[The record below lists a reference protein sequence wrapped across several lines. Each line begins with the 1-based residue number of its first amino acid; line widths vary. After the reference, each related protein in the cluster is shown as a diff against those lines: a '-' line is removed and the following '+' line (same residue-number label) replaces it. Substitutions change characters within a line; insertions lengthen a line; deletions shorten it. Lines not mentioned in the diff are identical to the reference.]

1 MLIFVVYYIYI
12 LEITVHRGVFTMDK
26 NSVDM
31 ANGIQK
37 NLSDIMAR
45 QIKNNLMIIIGCI
58 VYGFGLNMFIKANG
72 LALGGFSGL
81 GLILNYKFDFPVGA
95 FFIIA
100 NIPLLIISFKVWG
113 KRYVFNTAVGVVVSS
128 ITAEAFSG
136 MSLVVE
142 DPLLPAI
149 YGGLFNGLGIGIV
162 LRGSGTT

>member
-37 NLSDIMAR
+37 KLSDIMAR

-58 VYGFGLNMFIKANG
+58 VYGFGLNMFIKANE

-81 GLILNYKFDFPVGA
+81 GLILNYKFGFPVGA

-100 NIPLLIISFKVWG
+100 NIPLLIISFKVMG
-113 KRYVFNTAVGVVVSS
+113 QALCFQYCCRRSRQFDNCR
-128 ITAEAFSG
+128 
-136 MSLVVE
+136 SLLRNV
-142 DPLLPAI
+142 ARR
-149 YGGLFNGLGIGIV
+149 
-162 LRGSGTT
+162 RGSAAACYIRRAF